1 VTIAGSP
8 KKMAQDVAEGY
19 QQFTPATLRQ
29 YASADL
35 KILLFN
41 LNFVLREVRGK
52 PASQDD
58 MEALKEKQTKIQ
70 RLNQAINTIQAY
82 AALKRIQI

>member
-1 VTIAGSP
+1 
-8 KKMAQDVAEGY
+8 MAHDVAEGY

-29 YASADL
+29 YTPSDL

-70 RLNQAINTIQAY
+70 RLNQAINTVQAY
-82 AALKRIQI
+82 AALKGIKI

>member
-1 VTIAGSP
+1 
-8 KKMAQDVAEGY
+8 MAHDVADGY

-29 YASADL
+29 YTPSDL

-41 LNFVLREVRGK
+41 LHFVLREVRGK

-70 RLNQAINTIQAY
+70 RLNQATNTIQAY

>member
-1 VTIAGSP
+1 MTIAGSP
-8 KKMAQDVAEGY
+8 KKLAHDVADAY

-29 YASADL
+29 YSSADL

-52 PASQDD
+52 PAALDD
-58 MEALKEKQTKIQ
+58 IEALKEKQTKIQ
-70 RLNQAINTIQAY
+70 RLNQAIITIQAY
-82 AALKRIQI
+82 AAQKGIKI

>member
-1 VTIAGSP
+1 MTIAGSP
-8 KKMAQDVAEGY
+8 KKLAHDVAEGY

-52 PASQDD
+52 PASLDD
-58 MEALKEKQTKIQ
+58 IEALKEKQTKIQ
-70 RLNQAINTIQAY
+70 RLHQAINTIQAY
-82 AALKRIQI
+82 AALKGIKT

>member
-8 KKMAQDVAEGY
+8 KKLAHDVAEGY
-19 QQFTPATLRQ
+19 QQYTPATLRQ
-29 YASADL
+29 YSSADL

-52 PASQDD
+52 PASLED

-82 AALKRIQI
+82 AALKRIQL

>member
-1 VTIAGSP
+1 MTIAGSP
-8 KKMAQDVAEGY
+8 KKMAHDVADGY

-29 YASADL
+29 YTPSDL

-41 LNFVLREVRGK
+41 LNFVMREVRGK

-58 MEALKEKQTKIQ
+58 MEALKEKQTKLQ
-70 RLNQAINTIQAY
+70 RLNQAINTVQAY
-82 AALKRIQI
+82 AALKGIKI

>member
-1 VTIAGSP
+1 
-8 KKMAQDVAEGY
+8 MAHDVAEGY

-29 YASADL
+29 YTSSDL

-52 PASQDD
+52 PASLDD
-58 MEALKEKQTKIQ
+58 IEALKEKQTKIQ
-70 RLNQAINTIQAY
+70 RLNQANNTIQAY
-82 AALKRIQI
+82 VALKGIKI

>member
-1 VTIAGSP
+1 MTIAGSP
-8 KKMAQDVAEGY
+8 KKMAHDVAEGY

-29 YASADL
+29 YTPSDL

-58 MEALKEKQTKIQ
+58 MEALKEKQTKLQ

>member
-1 VTIAGSP
+1 MTIAGSP
-8 KKMAQDVAEGY
+8 KKMAQDVADGY

-29 YASADL
+29 YTPSDL

-58 MEALKEKQTKIQ
+58 MEALKEKQTKLQ